1 MRLFIRKTL
10 QKFGYD
16 IVKYN
21 PPYKVGEIDHEHLEM
36 EFTWLKD
43 FKFKTIFDIGANEG
57 QFADKMLL
65 LFPEAVIYSFEPIPE
80 TFVLLQKNFE
90 NVKRLK
96 AINLALGDSTGE
108 ISFNKNEYS
117 PSSSLLP
124 LSDKHVENF
133 DYAVKTNP
141 ISVKIDKLDNVMS
154 SEKFDLPLLIK
165 IDVQG
170 FEDKVIKGGTE
181 IIKKADLVL
190 CEVSFAE
197 LYKGQLLFDKIYE
210 ILKELGYTYAG
221 SIEQLRSPESNRILQ
236 ADAVFIK
243 ANHN

>member
-1 MRLFIRKTL
+1 MRLLIRKIL

-21 PPYKVGEIDHEHLEM
+21 PSYVAGRVDKEELDI
-36 EFTWLKD
+36 EFGWLKE
-43 FKFKTIFDIGANEG
+43 FNFKTILDIGANEG
-57 QFADKMLL
+57 QFADKMISLYPDAL
-65 LFPEAVIYSFEPIPE
+65 IYAFEPIPE
-80 TFVLLQKNFE
+80 TFNLLSENFKTIKQFHPV
-90 NVKRLK
+90 N
-96 AINLALGDSTGE
+96 IALGDTTGE
-108 ISFNKNEYS
+108 ITFNRNEYS

-141 ISVKIDKLDNVMS
+141 ISVKIDTLDNVMS
-154 SEKFDLPLLIK
+154 LENINFPLLIK

-170 FEDKVIKGGTE
+170 FEDKVIEGGEET
-181 IIKKADLVL
+181 IKKADLIL
-190 CEVSFAE
+190 CEVSFVE
-197 LYKGQLLFDKIYE
+197 LYKGQLLFADIYE
-210 ILKELGYTYAG
+210 MLRKLGYAYAG

-243 ANHN
+243 AK

>member
-1 MRLFIRKTL
+1 MRLFIRKIL
-10 QKFGYD
+10 QKLGYD

-21 PPYKVGEIDHEHLEM
+21 PPYIAGEIDHEHLEM
-36 EFTWLKD
+36 EYNWLKNYN
-43 FKFKTIFDIGANEG
+43 FKTILDIGANEG

-65 LFPEAVIYSFEPIPE
+65 LFPDAVIYSFEPIPE

-96 AINLALGDSTGE
+96 TINLALGDSTGE
-108 ISFNKNEYS
+108 ISFNKNEYT
-117 PSSSLLP
+117 PSSSLLT
-124 LSDKHVENF
+124 LSEKHVESF

-141 ISVKIDKLDNVMS
+141 ITVKIDKLDNVMS
-154 SEKFDLPLLIK
+154 SEKLDFPLLIK

-170 FEDKVIKGGTE
+170 FEDKVIKGGLE
-181 IIKKADLVL
+181 IIKKADLIL

-197 LYKGQLLFDKIYE
+197 LYKGQLLFAEIYE
-210 ILKELGYTYAG
+210 MLRDLGYTYAG

-243 ANHN
+243 AD